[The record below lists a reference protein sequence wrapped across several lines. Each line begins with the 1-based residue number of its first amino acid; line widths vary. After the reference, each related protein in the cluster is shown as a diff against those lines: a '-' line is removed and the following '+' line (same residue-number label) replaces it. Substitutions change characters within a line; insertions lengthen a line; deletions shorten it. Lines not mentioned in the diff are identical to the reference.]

1 VLCVSVALLFAVP
14 ASADPG
20 VWAGG
25 GPYAGVISSI
35 AVDPG
40 QAGVVYGAGFTAV
53 YRSSD
58 GAGSWGRLP
67 SFGEPPGFISSIAV
81 DPGAAGAVYA
91 LTGSGVWRLPHGAQ
105 DWRRLSLRDIGQL
118 AIVPGNPG
126 QPSTLLAAT
135 YEHGLIRSVDAGVT
149 FAGSSDGL
157 AEPNAVYWIGPAP
170 SEPEFVYL
178 LASDGLY
185 RSADRGL
192 TWAGATLPEG
202 FFGTAVIDPTD
213 PDTLYVFDL
222 DKVYRSQDAGAT
234 WQRVGSGLRVGAFG
248 FIAALAAAPTTPTTL
263 YAVTDRALFRS
274 TDAGQS
280 FSLRNDDP
288 FGVLSPWAITIDPF
302 DRSRVYR
309 PSGEGVLVSEN
320 GGATFLSANQGL
332 PGLPTQA
339 VAVRAGGVF
348 AGTLFGGVRFSG
360 DGGSSWVTGT
370 GGDIEFESI
379 LSLAA
384 EPSASGYVYAGTYRG
399 RLFRSRDGAAWTAAD
414 ERLPRAP
421 VWGIAPDPGLAG
433 RVLAATEVGV
443 FSSRDAGGRWSRSSR
458 GIPNTGVRAITFAA
472 SAPAIAY
479 AGLEK
484 GGVYR
489 STNGGRRWVRAGL
502 GKLTVLSLAVHPLEP
517 DVLFAA
523 TKRAGVFRSEDAGRT
538 WTKIVESGL
547 TASVALDPAAPD
559 TVLVATDALVL
570 RSLDGGSSFAEYD
583 SGLPELAGRPG
594 DPEGDYPRV
603 TVGLAAGPG
612 VVWAATWM
620 GVYGVE
626 LS

>member
-1 VLCVSVALLFAVP
+1 VLCVLVALLFAVP
-14 ASADPG
+14 ATAEPG

-40 QAGVVYGAGFTAV
+40 EPGVVYGTGFTAV
-53 YRSSD
+53 HRSSD
-58 GAGSWGRLP
+58 GAASWERLP
-67 SFGEPPGFISSIAV
+67 SFGEQPGFITSITV
-81 DPGAAGAVYA
+81 DPGAPGTVYA
-91 LTGSGVWRLPHGAQ
+91 LTGSGVWRLSQGAR
-105 DWRRLSLRDIGQL
+105 DWRLLARRDIGQL
-118 AIVPGNPG
+118 AIVAGNPT

-135 YEHGLIRSVDAGVT
+135 YDSGVVRSVNAGET
-149 FAGSSDGL
+149 FTDSSDGL
-157 AEPNAVYWIGPAP
+157 AEPNAVYWIGSAP
-170 SEPEFVYL
+170 SEAAVVYL
-178 LASDGLY
+178 VASDGLY
-185 RSADRGL
+185 RSVDRGL
-192 TWAGATLPEG
+192 TWTGATLPEG
-202 FFGTAVIDPTD
+202 FFGSAVIDPSD
-213 PDTLYVFDL
+213 ADTLYIFDFAN
-222 DKVYRSQDAGAT
+222 VYRSQDAAAT
-234 WQRVGSGLRVGAFG
+234 WQKVGGGLQVGGFG

-288 FGVLSPWAITIDPF
+288 FAALSPWAIAIDPLVST
-302 DRSRVYR
+302 RLYR
-309 PSGEGVLVSEN
+309 PSGEGVLVSED
-320 GGATFLSANQGL
+320 GGATFRSANEGL
-332 PGLPTQA
+332 PGLPTQV
-339 VAVRAGGVF
+339 VALRPGGVF
-348 AGTLFGGVRFSG
+348 AGTVFGGVRFSG
-360 DGGSSWVTGT
+360 DDGSSWVTGV

-399 RLFRSRDGAAWTAAD
+399 RLFRSQDGVAWAAAD
-414 ERLPRAP
+414 ERLPRVP
-421 VWGIAPDPGLAG
+421 IWGIAPDTTLAG

-458 GIPNTGVRAITFAA
+458 GIPNTGVRAVTFSA
-472 SAPAIAY
+472 SASAIVY
-479 AGLEK
+479 AGVEK

-502 GKLTVLSLAVHPLEP
+502 GRLTVLSVAVHPLEP

-538 WTKIVESGL
+538 WTKIAESGL
-547 TASVALDPAAPD
+547 TAAVTLDPAAPD
-559 TVLVATDALVL
+559 TVIVATDALVL
-570 RSLDGGSSFAEYD
+570 RSLDGGSSFEEYD
-583 SGLPELAGRPG
+583 TGLPDLAGRPG

-603 TVGLAAGPG
+603 TVGLAAAPG

-620 GVYGVE
+620 GVYGVD